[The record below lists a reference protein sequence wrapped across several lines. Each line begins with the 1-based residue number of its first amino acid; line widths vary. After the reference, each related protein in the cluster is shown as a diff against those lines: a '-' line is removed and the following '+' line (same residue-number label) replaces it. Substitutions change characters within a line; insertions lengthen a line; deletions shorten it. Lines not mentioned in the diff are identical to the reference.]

1 MLSKVFGIQHQFK
14 PKKNVFM
21 IFYGIIFG
29 FIVPKED
36 KQPDPN
42 EIQAMVNMHAPK
54 NYNIFKCS
62 TL

>member
-1 MLSKVFGIQHQFK
+1 
-14 PKKNVFM
+14 M

-42 EIQAMVNMHAPK
+42 EIQAMVNMHVPK